1 MCMFT
6 KIEVDIINVTE
17 GSVLDFKSNEN
28 DWHTLQKQDSDIQFI
43 INKVVDKYYTIWKY
57 KNWEQGCVIV
67 I

>member
-43 INKVVDKYYTIWKY
+43 INKVVDKYYTI
-57 KNWEQGCVIV
+57 
-67 I
+67 